1 MRDHLCCI
9 FCVTDAAPRNG
20 AEVEGRC
27 TAVQT
32 SFGCYTHVDGGK
44 IVGRVCVE

>member
-27 TAVQT
+27 TAVKT